1 MSLEI
6 KKINKKYGDQV
17 ALIDVSFSLK
27 KGDIVGFLGPNG
39 AGKTTLMKIITSILK
54 PDSGN
59 ITINGYDTQKNEIST
74 KKQIG
79 YLAENNPL
87 YKDMLVT
94 EYLDFIASLYEIE
107 NKKDKVKEIIKK
119 TGLEGEIKKKIEEL
133 SKGYK
138 QRVGIAAA
146 LVHDP
151 NVLILDEPTTGLDPQ
166 ARHSVWDQI
175 RIYKN
180 DGKTVLLTTHYM
192 DEAEILCDEIAI
204 MDAGKILI
212 RGTPK
217 ELITKTVGTSAVEF
231 VSLSFE
237 KGKQILNVIED
248 KGKEMEVK
256 LNRITD
262 RIIAY
267 GKDVETLTTEF
278 ENDSNLTD
286 IIRRRTTLEDVF
298 LNLTGRQLRE

>member
-6 KKINKKYGDQV
+6 KKISKKYGDQD

-39 AGKTTLMKIITSILK
+39 AGKTTLMKIITSIIK
-54 PDSGN
+54 PDSGD

-74 KKQIG
+74 KRQIG

-94 EYLDFIASLYEIE
+94 EYLDFVASLYEIE

-119 TGLEGEIKKKIEEL
+119 TGLESEIKKKIEEL

-151 NVLILDEPTTGLDPQ
+151 NVLILDEPTTGLDPNQ
-166 ARHSVWDQI
+166 LIEI
-175 RIYKN
+175 RKLIQEIGQEKI
-180 DGKTVLLTTHYM
+180 VLLSTHILQ
-192 DEAEILCDEIAI
+192 EIP
-204 MDAGKILI
+204 KICNHIIIINKGRIVENTRMQNLI
-212 RGTPK
+212 K
-217 ELITKTVGTSAVEF
+217 K
-231 VSLSFE
+231 
-237 KGKQILNVIED
+237 
-248 KGKEMEVK
+248 
-256 LNRITD
+256 
-262 RIIAY
+262 
-267 GKDVETLTTEF
+267 
-278 ENDSNLTD
+278 SNN
-286 IIRRRTTLEDVF
+286 LEDHF
-298 LNLTGRQLRE
+298 QKLTA

>member
-6 KKINKKYGDQV
+6 KKISKKYGDQD

-54 PDSGN
+54 PDSGD

-74 KKQIG
+74 KRQIG

-119 TGLEGEIKKKIEEL
+119 TGLESEIKKKIEEL

-138 QRVGIAAA
+138 QRIGIAAA

-151 NVLILDEPTTGLDPQ
+151 NVLILDEPTTGLDPNQ
-166 ARHSVWDQI
+166 LIEI
-175 RIYKN
+175 RKLIQEIGQEKI
-180 DGKTVLLTTHYM
+180 VLLSTHILQ
-192 DEAEILCDEIAI
+192 EIP
-204 MDAGKILI
+204 KICNHIIIINKGRIVENTRMQNLI
-212 RGTPK
+212 K
-217 ELITKTVGTSAVEF
+217 K
-231 VSLSFE
+231 
-237 KGKQILNVIED
+237 
-248 KGKEMEVK
+248 
-256 LNRITD
+256 
-262 RIIAY
+262 
-267 GKDVETLTTEF
+267 
-278 ENDSNLTD
+278 SNN
-286 IIRRRTTLEDVF
+286 LEDHF
-298 LNLTGRQLRE
+298 QKLTA

>member
-6 KKINKKYGDQV
+6 KKINKKYGDQD

-39 AGKTTLMKIITSILK
+39 AGKTTLMKIITSIIK
-54 PDSGN
+54 PDSGD

-74 KKQIG
+74 KRQIG

-94 EYLDFIASLYEIE
+94 EYLDFVASLYEIE

-151 NVLILDEPTTGLDPQ
+151 NVLILDEPTTGLDPNQ
-166 ARHSVWDQI
+166 LIEI
-175 RIYKN
+175 RKLIQEIGQK
-180 DGKTVLLTTHYM
+180 KIVLLSTHILQ
-192 DEAEILCDEIAI
+192 EIP
-204 MDAGKILI
+204 KICNHIIIINKGRIVENTKMQNLI
-212 RGTPK
+212 
-217 ELITKTVGTSAVEF
+217 KT
-231 VSLSFE
+231 
-237 KGKQILNVIED
+237 
-248 KGKEMEVK
+248 
-256 LNRITD
+256 
-262 RIIAY
+262 
-267 GKDVETLTTEF
+267 
-278 ENDSNLTD
+278 SNN
-286 IIRRRTTLEDVF
+286 LEDHF
-298 LNLTGRQLRE
+298 QKLTA

>member
-6 KKINKKYGDQV
+6 KKISKKYGDQD

-39 AGKTTLMKIITSILK
+39 AGKTTLMKIITSIIK
-54 PDSGN
+54 PDSGD

-74 KKQIG
+74 KRQIG

-94 EYLDFIASLYEIE
+94 EYLDFVASLYEIE
-107 NKKDKVKEIIKK
+107 NKKNKVKEIIKK

-151 NVLILDEPTTGLDPQ
+151 NILILDEPTTGLDPNQ
-166 ARHSVWDQI
+166 LIEI
-175 RIYKN
+175 RKLIQEIGQEKI
-180 DGKTVLLTTHYM
+180 VLLSTHILQ
-192 DEAEILCDEIAI
+192 EIP
-204 MDAGKILI
+204 KICNHIIIINEGRIVENTRMQNLI
-212 RGTPK
+212 K
-217 ELITKTVGTSAVEF
+217 K
-231 VSLSFE
+231 
-237 KGKQILNVIED
+237 
-248 KGKEMEVK
+248 
-256 LNRITD
+256 
-262 RIIAY
+262 
-267 GKDVETLTTEF
+267 
-278 ENDSNLTD
+278 SNN
-286 IIRRRTTLEDVF
+286 LEDHF
-298 LNLTGRQLRE
+298 QKLTA

>member
-6 KKINKKYGDQV
+6 KKISKKYGDQD

-54 PDSGN
+54 PDSGD

-74 KKQIG
+74 KRQIG

-119 TGLEGEIKKKIEEL
+119 TGLESEIKKKIEEL

-151 NVLILDEPTTGLDPQ
+151 NVLILDEPTTGLDPNQ
-166 ARHSVWDQI
+166 LIEI
-175 RIYKN
+175 RKLIQEIGQEKI
-180 DGKTVLLTTHYM
+180 VLLSTHILQ
-192 DEAEILCDEIAI
+192 EIP
-204 MDAGKILI
+204 KICNHIIIINEGRIVENTRMQNLI
-212 RGTPK
+212 K
-217 ELITKTVGTSAVEF
+217 K
-231 VSLSFE
+231 
-237 KGKQILNVIED
+237 
-248 KGKEMEVK
+248 
-256 LNRITD
+256 
-262 RIIAY
+262 
-267 GKDVETLTTEF
+267 
-278 ENDSNLTD
+278 SNN
-286 IIRRRTTLEDVF
+286 LEDHF
-298 LNLTGRQLRE
+298 QKLTA

>member
-6 KKINKKYGDQV
+6 KKINKKYGDQD

-39 AGKTTLMKIITSILK
+39 AGKTTLMKIITSIIK
-54 PDSGN
+54 PDSGD

-74 KKQIG
+74 KRQIG

-94 EYLDFIASLYEIE
+94 EYLDFVASLYEIE
-107 NKKDKVKEIIKK
+107 NKKNKVKEIIKK

-151 NVLILDEPTTGLDPQ
+151 NILILDEPTTGLDPNQ
-166 ARHSVWDQI
+166 LIEI
-175 RIYKN
+175 RKLIQEIGQEKI
-180 DGKTVLLTTHYM
+180 VLLSTHILQ
-192 DEAEILCDEIAI
+192 EIP
-204 MDAGKILI
+204 KICNHIIIINEGRIVENTRMQNLI
-212 RGTPK
+212 K
-217 ELITKTVGTSAVEF
+217 KSH
-231 VSLSFE
+231 
-237 KGKQILNVIED
+237 N
-248 KGKEMEVK
+248 
-256 LNRITD
+256 
-262 RIIAY
+262 
-267 GKDVETLTTEF
+267 
-278 ENDSNLTD
+278 
-286 IIRRRTTLEDVF
+286 LEDHF
-298 LNLTGRQLRE
+298 QKLTA

>member
-6 KKINKKYGDQV
+6 KKINKKYGDQD

-54 PDSGN
+54 PDSGD
-59 ITINGYDTQKNEIST
+59 ITINGYNTQKNEIST
-74 KKQIG
+74 KRQIG

-119 TGLEGEIKKKIEEL
+119 TGLESEIKKKIEEL

-151 NVLILDEPTTGLDPQ
+151 NVLILDEPTTGLDPNQ
-166 ARHSVWDQI
+166 LIEI
-175 RIYKN
+175 RKLIQEIGQEKI
-180 DGKTVLLTTHYM
+180 VLLSTHILQ
-192 DEAEILCDEIAI
+192 EIP
-204 MDAGKILI
+204 KICNHIIIINKGRIVENTRMQNLI
-212 RGTPK
+212 K
-217 ELITKTVGTSAVEF
+217 K
-231 VSLSFE
+231 
-237 KGKQILNVIED
+237 
-248 KGKEMEVK
+248 
-256 LNRITD
+256 
-262 RIIAY
+262 
-267 GKDVETLTTEF
+267 
-278 ENDSNLTD
+278 SNN
-286 IIRRRTTLEDVF
+286 LEDHF
-298 LNLTGRQLRE
+298 QKLTA

>member
-6 KKINKKYGDQV
+6 KKISKKYGDQD

-39 AGKTTLMKIITSILK
+39 AGKTTLMKIITSIIK
-54 PDSGN
+54 PDSGD

-74 KKQIG
+74 KRQIG

-87 YKDMLVT
+87 YKDMVVT

-151 NVLILDEPTTGLDPQ
+151 NVLILDEPTTGLDPNQ
-166 ARHSVWDQI
+166 LIEI
-175 RIYKN
+175 RKLIQEIGQK
-180 DGKTVLLTTHYM
+180 KIVLLSTHILQ
-192 DEAEILCDEIAI
+192 EIP
-204 MDAGKILI
+204 KICNHIIIINEGRIVENTRMQNLI
-212 RGTPK
+212 K
-217 ELITKTVGTSAVEF
+217 KSH
-231 VSLSFE
+231 
-237 KGKQILNVIED
+237 N
-248 KGKEMEVK
+248 
-256 LNRITD
+256 
-262 RIIAY
+262 
-267 GKDVETLTTEF
+267 
-278 ENDSNLTD
+278 
-286 IIRRRTTLEDVF
+286 LEDHF
-298 LNLTGRQLRE
+298 QKLTA

>member
-6 KKINKKYGDQV
+6 KKINKKYGDQD
-17 ALIDVSFSLK
+17 ALINVSFSLK

-39 AGKTTLMKIITSILK
+39 AGKTTLMKIITSIIK
-54 PDSGN
+54 PDSGD

-74 KKQIG
+74 KRKIG

-119 TGLEGEIKKKIEEL
+119 TGLESEIKKKIEEL

-151 NVLILDEPTTGLDPQ
+151 NVLILDEPTTGLDPNQ
-166 ARHSVWDQI
+166 LIEI
-175 RIYKN
+175 RKLIQEIGQEKI
-180 DGKTVLLTTHYM
+180 VLLSTHILQ
-192 DEAEILCDEIAI
+192 EIP
-204 MDAGKILI
+204 KICNHIIIINKGRIVENTRMQNLI
-212 RGTPK
+212 
-217 ELITKTVGTSAVEF
+217 KT
-231 VSLSFE
+231 
-237 KGKQILNVIED
+237 
-248 KGKEMEVK
+248 
-256 LNRITD
+256 
-262 RIIAY
+262 
-267 GKDVETLTTEF
+267 
-278 ENDSNLTD
+278 SNN
-286 IIRRRTTLEDVF
+286 LEDHF
-298 LNLTGRQLRE
+298 QKLTA

>member
-6 KKINKKYGDQV
+6 KKINKKYGDQD

-39 AGKTTLMKIITSILK
+39 AGKTTLMKIITSIIK
-54 PDSGN
+54 QDSGD

-119 TGLEGEIKKKIEEL
+119 TGLESEIKKKIEEL

-151 NVLILDEPTTGLDPQ
+151 NVLILDEPTTGLDPNQ
-166 ARHSVWDQI
+166 LIEI
-175 RIYKN
+175 RKLIQEIGQEKI
-180 DGKTVLLTTHYM
+180 VLLSTHILQ
-192 DEAEILCDEIAI
+192 EIP
-204 MDAGKILI
+204 KICNHIIIINKGRIVENTSVQNLI
-212 RGTPK
+212 K
-217 ELITKTVGTSAVEF
+217 K
-231 VSLSFE
+231 
-237 KGKQILNVIED
+237 N
-248 KGKEMEVK
+248 
-256 LNRITD
+256 N
-262 RIIAY
+262 
-267 GKDVETLTTEF
+267 
-278 ENDSNLTD
+278 N
-286 IIRRRTTLEDVF
+286 LEDYF
-298 LNLTGRQLRE
+298 QKLTA

>member
-59 ITINGYDTQKNEIST
+59 ITINGYDTQKNEVST
-74 KKQIG
+74 KRQIG

-151 NVLILDEPTTGLDPQ
+151 NVLILDEPTTGLDPNQ
-166 ARHSVWDQI
+166 LIEI
-175 RIYKN
+175 RK
-180 DGKTVLLTTHYM
+180 
-192 DEAEILCDEIAI
+192 
-204 MDAGKILI
+204 LI
-212 RGTPK
+212 RVQRPHGSNFEIRSARYSDLK
-217 ELITKTVGTSAVEF
+217 HKRSRNLRITNA
-231 VSLSFE
+231 
-237 KGKQILNVIED
+237 QILPMILVDLPRAGWWLGFFWLRNFHPLVVSFKYLCFD
-248 KGKEMEVK
+248 LCFDCGQNSQPSLKESCGAVHSPFRSYKSE
-256 LNRITD
+256 
-262 RIIAY
+262 AY
-267 GKDVETLTTEF
+267 
-278 ENDSNLTD
+278 
-286 IIRRRTTLEDVF
+286 
-298 LNLTGRQLRE
+298 

>member
-6 KKINKKYGDQV
+6 KKISKKYGDQD

-39 AGKTTLMKIITSILK
+39 AGKTTLMKIITSIIK
-54 PDSGN
+54 PDSGD

-74 KKQIG
+74 KRQIG

-119 TGLEGEIKKKIEEL
+119 TGLESEIKKKIEEL

-151 NVLILDEPTTGLDPQ
+151 NVLILDEPTTGLDPNQ
-166 ARHSVWDQI
+166 LIEI
-175 RIYKN
+175 RKLIQEIGQEKI
-180 DGKTVLLTTHYM
+180 VLLSTHILQ
-192 DEAEILCDEIAI
+192 EIP
-204 MDAGKILI
+204 KICNHIIIINKGRIVENTRMQNLI
-212 RGTPK
+212 K
-217 ELITKTVGTSAVEF
+217 KSH
-231 VSLSFE
+231 
-237 KGKQILNVIED
+237 N
-248 KGKEMEVK
+248 
-256 LNRITD
+256 
-262 RIIAY
+262 
-267 GKDVETLTTEF
+267 
-278 ENDSNLTD
+278 
-286 IIRRRTTLEDVF
+286 LEDHF
-298 LNLTGRQLRE
+298 QKLTA

>member
-6 KKINKKYGDQV
+6 KKINKKYGDQD

-39 AGKTTLMKIITSILK
+39 AGKTTLMKIITSIIK
-54 PDSGN
+54 PDSGD

-74 KKQIG
+74 KRQIG

-94 EYLDFIASLYEIE
+94 EYLDFVASLYEIE

-119 TGLEGEIKKKIEEL
+119 TGLESEIKKKIEEL

-151 NVLILDEPTTGLDPQ
+151 NVLILDEPTTGLDPNQ
-166 ARHSVWDQI
+166 LIEI
-175 RIYKN
+175 RKLIQEIGQEKI
-180 DGKTVLLTTHYM
+180 VLLSTHILQ
-192 DEAEILCDEIAI
+192 EIPKICNHII
-204 MDAGKILI
+204 IINKGKIVENAKMRDLI
-212 RGTPK
+212 K
-217 ELITKTVGTSAVEF
+217 TKNN
-231 VSLSFE
+231 LE
-237 KGKQILNVIED
+237 KHFQ
-248 KGKEMEVK
+248 K
-256 LNRITD
+256 LT
-262 RIIAY
+262 A
-267 GKDVETLTTEF
+267 
-278 ENDSNLTD
+278 
-286 IIRRRTTLEDVF
+286 
-298 LNLTGRQLRE
+298 